1 MEENNNVFKRFA
13 ISGNLEKNTIA
24 KLRVRLVKQK
34 PMFGNASYWQ
44 GIRLFLIGNSI
55 ELTDL
60 ENVKNEVYTMFKP
73 MLPFYGVEPYET
85 NPYN

>member
-34 PMFGNASYWQ
+34 PRFGNASY
-44 GIRLFLIGNSI
+44 
-55 ELTDL
+55 
-60 ENVKNEVYTMFKP
+60 
-73 MLPFYGVEPYET
+73 
-85 NPYN
+85 